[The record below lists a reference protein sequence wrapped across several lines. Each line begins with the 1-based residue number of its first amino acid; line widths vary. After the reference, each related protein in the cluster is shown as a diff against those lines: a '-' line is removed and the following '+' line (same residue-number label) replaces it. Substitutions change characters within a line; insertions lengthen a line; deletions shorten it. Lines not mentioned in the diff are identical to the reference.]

1 MNGLWPTL
9 VPLIIGSALVP
20 AQIVL
25 TLLLLRSTAG
35 RFTAV
40 AFVAGMLL
48 VRLVQ
53 GAVFGLLVASS
64 DVAGASADSSGSG
77 TVTSVVLLVVA
88 VLLYVTAAKQLLG
101 DVDPDAPPPR
111 WLTMA
116 ETMGPAKAF
125 GFGVALIAV
134 GPKFW
139 VFTLGAIS
147 AIGDADLG
155 RPEGAITF
163 LVFAVLASAVQ
174 LAALVFAYAAPA
186 RADAVLGRA
195 SAWLEEKN
203 RVIVIVL
210 GVVFGTWFLLEALD
224 GLGVL

>member
-25 TLLLLRSTAG
+25 TLLLLRSASG
-35 RFTAV
+35 RVTAV
-40 AFVAGMLL
+40 AFVAGMFV
-48 VRLVQ
+48 VRLLQ
-53 GAVFGLLVASS
+53 GAVFGVVVSSS
-64 DVAGASADSSGSG
+64 DVAGASADAGGSG

-88 VLLYVTAAKQLLG
+88 VLLYVTAAKQLFG

-111 WLTMA
+111 WLTLA

-125 GFGVALIAV
+125 GFGVALIAI

-155 RPEGAITF
+155 QPGGAITF
-163 LVFAVLASAVQ
+163 LLFAVLASAVQ
-174 LAALVFAYAAPA
+174 LAALVLAYAVPA
-186 RADAVLGRA
+186 RADVLLGRA
-195 SAWLEEKN
+195 STWLEEKN

-210 GVVFGTWFLLEALD
+210 GLVFGTWFLLKALS

>member
-1 MNGLWPTL
+1 MSGLWPTL
-9 VPLIIGSALVP
+9 VPLIVGSALVP

-25 TLLLLRSTAG
+25 TLLLLRSASG
-35 RFTAV
+35 RITAV
-40 AFVAGMLL
+40 AFVGGMLL

-53 GAVFGLLVASS
+53 GALFGAIVSS
-64 DVAGASADSSGSG
+64 GDVAGADQGDANP
-77 TVTSVVLLVVA
+77 VTSIVLLIVA
-88 VLLYVTAAKQLLG
+88 VLLYATAGKQLFG

-116 ETMGPAKAF
+116 DAIGPAKAF
-125 GFGVALIAV
+125 GLGVALIAI

-155 RPEGAITF
+155 QPEAAITF
-163 LVFAVLASAVQ
+163 LVFALLASSVQ
-174 LAALVFAYAAPA
+174 LAAVALAYLAPQ

-195 SAWLEEKN
+195 SAWLEAKN

-210 GVVFGTWFLLEALD
+210 GLVFGTWFLLQALR